1 MFLMGPAK
9 QCKNMFSEGR
19 LYATLTYLGA
29 IAATLAVAFTL
40 SGVAGFA
47 LVIVFLVIQF
57 IAFAYYAMT
66 YIPGGVLLLLLPVCD
81 VVLGGC
87 ACNVVICAALTHQHN
102 TTQCDT
108 NKTGKAC
115 FHSLIFRS

>member
-9 QCKNMFSEGR
+9 QCKSMMDSGR
-19 LYATLTYLGA
+19 IYATGIYLAA
-29 IAATLAVAFTL
+29 IATTLAVAFTL

-57 IAFAYYAMT
+57 CAFAYYAMT
-66 YIPGGVLLLLLPVCD
+66 YIPGG
-81 VVLGGC
+81 
-87 ACNVVICAALTHQHN
+87 
-102 TTQCDT
+102 
-108 NKTGKAC
+108 KAC

>member
-9 QCKNMFSEGR
+9 QCKNMFDQGR
-19 LYATLTYLGA
+19 IYATLTYLGA

-57 IAFAYYAMT
+57 VAFAYYAMT
-66 YIPGGVLLLLLPVCD
+66 YIPGGACEARLFARWFW
-81 VVLGGC
+81 GG
-87 ACNVVICAALTHQHN
+87 AFMRAGAALTH
-102 TTQCDT
+102 TR
-108 NKTGKAC
+108 
-115 FHSLIFRS
+115 HSTHT